1 MFCSRI
7 FNTPTRD
14 ISNYS
19 WKPHRERER
28 RRRRREHPCR
38 GVSILCSTCG
48 IVQLHSIVAP
58 PSTTTGVGLS
68 NINHHLADFKAEEE
82 EEEAKSAFLSRRS
95 ATKASTSFCKLCSFW
110 TNHSAVNAPA
120 TANPAWSC
128 GSVVGSSVFGVRSR
142 RIIVS
147 PMSGEREAS
156 KTQKICGIHFIS
168 ATKDDDDED
177 DEKEKRT
184 VKQRHFPQSARVHLR
199 THADEGADESCRRR
213 EEHSS
218 WRSLHVRRRA
228 TRTNARASTF

>member
-1 MFCSRI
+1 MERTSFSRVV
-7 FNTPTRD
+7 FRDKGRGDNKELVFFKRWWCVLFAYFQHTNTGYFQLLMETP
-14 ISNYS
+14 
-19 WKPHRERER
+19 RERER
-28 RRRRREHPCR
+28 RRREHLRR

-128 GSVVGSSVFGVRSR
+128 GSVGSSVGVRSR
-142 RIIVS
+142 RRNVS
-147 PMSGEREAS
+147 SGEREEAS
-156 KTQKICGIHFIS
+156 KTKQKSYGTTSFIS
-168 ATKDDDDED
+168 PTK
-177 DEKEKRT
+177 T
-184 VKQRHFPQSARVHLR
+184 M
-199 THADEGADESCRRR
+199 
-213 EEHSS
+213 
-218 WRSLHVRRRA
+218 
-228 TRTNARASTF
+228 

>member
-1 MFCSRI
+1 MVCFVRVFSTHQHGI
-7 FNTPTRD
+7 FPITNLETP
-14 ISNYS
+14 
-19 WKPHRERER
+19 RERER
-28 RRRRREHPCR
+28 RRREHLRR

-142 RIIVS
+142 RIRLPS
-147 PMSGEREAS
+147 AS
-156 KTQKICGIHFIS
+156 
-168 ATKDDDDED
+168 
-177 DEKEKRT
+177 
-184 VKQRHFPQSARVHLR
+184 L
-199 THADEGADESCRRR
+199 RRR
-213 EEHSS
+213 HG
-218 WRSLHVRRRA
+218 
-228 TRTNARASTF
+228 NAHAQPPLASR

>member
-1 MFCSRI
+1 MVCFVRVFSTHQHGI
-7 FNTPTRD
+7 FPITHGNHTE
-14 ISNYS
+14 
-19 WKPHRERER
+19 RERER

-58 PSTTTGVGLS
+58 PSTTTGVVGLS
-68 NINHHLADFKAEEE
+68 NINHHLADFKAEEEE

-128 GSVVGSSVFGVRSR
+128 GSVVGSSVGVRSR
-142 RIIVS
+142 RRIVS
-147 PMSGEREAS
+147 PAEREREAS
-156 KTQKICGIHFIS
+156 KTQQKSGIHFPDE
-168 ATKDDDDED
+168 DDDDED
-177 DEKEKRT
+177 DEKRT

>member
-1 MFCSRI
+1 MVCFVRVFSTHQHGI
-7 FNTPTRD
+7 FPITHGNHTE
-14 ISNYS
+14 
-19 WKPHRERER
+19 RERER

-128 GSVVGSSVFGVRSR
+128 GSVGSSVGVRSR
-142 RIIVS
+142 RRNVS
-147 PMSGEREAS
+147 SGEREEAS
-156 KTQKICGIHFIS
+156 KTKQKSYGTTSFIS
-168 ATKDDDDED
+168 PTK
-177 DEKEKRT
+177 T
-184 VKQRHFPQSARVHLR
+184 M
-199 THADEGADESCRRR
+199 
-213 EEHSS
+213 
-218 WRSLHVRRRA
+218 
-228 TRTNARASTF
+228 